1 MSTLRLLSGV
11 RKEVKFR
18 SFPENATTNVV
29 NKCSPEVSTIYS
41 LSLHL
46 YFIFTF
52 IFPHRFR
59 RGSPSPPPLHLHTTS
74 SILTRLT
81 SPAAYASPSFCR
93 YRPTRTSTSSSIDL
107 DAGSPSPAAFYHSIR
122 HVSVSRLDRLVGREQ
137 RPRRC
142 SRPRLIC
149 HAASAPT
156 VFCTLVGLYVL
167 SVWFPLLVPSLIVP
181 V

>member
-1 MSTLRLLSGV
+1 MPLSTLEGPQGTFHLSFLVRGRPSSLCTRPRAARWRLRTSA
-11 RKEVKFR
+11 RQ
-18 SFPENATTNVV
+18 PPT
-29 NKCSPEVSTIYS
+29 
-41 LSLHL
+41 
-46 YFIFTF
+46 
-52 IFPHRFR
+52 RFQ
-59 RGSPSPPPLHLHTTS
+59 T
-74 SILTRLT
+74 LTRLT

-142 SRPRLIC
+142 YRPRLIC

-167 SVWFPLLVPSLIVP
+167 SVWFSLLVPSLIDLP
-181 V
+181 QFD

>member
-1 MSTLRLLSGV
+1 MATAGSSCGEQVFTRGV
-11 RKEVKFR
+11 H
-18 SFPENATTNVV
+18 N
-29 NKCSPEVSTIYS
+29 
-41 LSLHL
+41 L

-93 YRPTRTSTSSSIDL
+93 YRPTRTSTLSSIDL

>member
-1 MSTLRLLSGV
+1 M
-11 RKEVKFR
+11 
-18 SFPENATTNVV
+18 V
-29 NKCSPEVSTIYS
+29 NKCSPEVSTIYI

-46 YFIFTF
+46 YFLTDFDAAHH
-52 IFPHRFR
+52 PR
-59 RGSPSPPPLHLHTTS
+59 RPLHLHTTS

-122 HVSVSRLDRLVGREQ
+122 HMSVSRLDRLVGREQ